1 MAEDKPKPSP
11 VPGQRKFR
19 LYQALFNLNV
29 AFESIG
35 REIEALDD
43 YEAVPREALWRC
55 RVAAEEV
62 RAGLN
67 HRILEAL
74 AGRELKEWTLFGK
87 EIRKRRKQAE
97 SAASPDANPQL

>member
-1 MAEDKPKPSP
+1 MAEIKPKPSP
-11 VPGQRKFR
+11 VPGQRKFQ
-19 LYQALFNLNV
+19 LYQALFNRNV

-43 YEAVPREALWRC
+43 YHTVPLETLWRW

-74 AGRELKEWTLFGK
+74 ARRELKEWTLFGK

-97 SAASPDANPQL
+97 GADSSA

>member
-1 MAEDKPKPSP
+1 MAENKPKPSP
-11 VPGQRKFR
+11 VSGQRKFH

-43 YEAVPREALWRC
+43 YQTVPLETLWRC
-55 RVAAEEV
+55 RVVAEEL

-74 AGRELKEWTLFGK
+74 AGRELKEWAVFGK
-87 EIRKRRKQAE
+87 EIRRRRKQVE
-97 SAASPDANPQL
+97 SADSSA